1 MNSQTYLDL
10 ARQGKNEWWRYLA
23 SLGLIG
29 FLWLFVGSI
38 PYLILTIYVIADSNP
53 DTYIDQVAVAII
65 GIDPVIP
72 FVAVMLSFVAF
83 FISIYLAVKFIHRRP
98 FHTLISPGPVRWGR
112 MAQAFVLWGLLAA
125 LIAAL
130 EAYFYPG
137 RYQLTFDPV
146 PFLIFAV
153 LSIVFIPIQ
162 TSAEELFFR
171 AYMLQSVGLR
181 IRNAL
186 VLCML
191 SGFLFM
197 LPHLANPEVT
207 PDTIFIIFFYYAFG
221 AFLALITLKEG
232 GLELALG
239 VHAANNLFTAIFAN
253 YEGSALSTPAIFT
266 ASELDINFNL
276 VSVLVAMAVF
286 YIFIFALPSRLKQ
299 S

>member
-1 MNSQTYLDL
+1 VNEYLEL
-10 ARQGKNEWWRYLA
+10 AQQGKNEWWRYLA

-29 FLWLFVGSI
+29 FLWFFIGSI
-38 PYLILTIYVIADSNP
+38 PYLILTIYVIADSSP
-53 DTYIDQVAVAII
+53 DTYIDQTAVTIM
-65 GIDPVIP
+65 GVDPVIP

-83 FISIYLAVKFIHRRP
+83 FIGIYLAVRFIHQRP
-98 FHTLISPGPVRWGR
+98 FRTLVAPVSIRWGR
-112 MAQAFVLWGLLAA
+112 MAQAFVLWAILAA

-153 LSIVFIPIQ
+153 LSIIFIPIQ

-171 AYMLQSVGLR
+171 AYMLQTTGLR
-181 IRNAL
+181 VRNAL

-207 PDTIFIIFFYYAFG
+207 SDTIFIVFFYYAFG
-221 AFLALITLKEG
+221 AFLALVTLKDG

-253 YEGSALSTPAIFT
+253 YVGSALSTPAIFT

-286 YIFIFALPSRLKQ
+286 YICVFILPGRLKQ